1 MHNVFINMDSEEG
14 DSASVIA
21 FKTAVRDSIMRR
33 WSLDGIEPNSPLVLA
48 SALDPRFKS
57 LRFLTDDLK
66 QSVREELSQL
76 KDADCGNPNF
86 KSVAIKEKESSTPP
100 TKTIKTTL
108 DILLGLGG
116 DNDSDASESDAELE
130 EFLLEKSVPCNS
142 DVMAWWSMNECR
154 FPKLAKLAKIYFG
167 IPATSASSER
177 LFSKAGIITAKHRNC
192 LKAKNVEA
200 IVFLNKNSKFLN
212 L

>member
-1 MHNVFINMDSEEG
+1 M
-14 DSASVIA
+14 
-21 FKTAVRDSIMRR
+21 
-33 WSLDGIEPNSPLVLA
+33 
-48 SALDPRFKS
+48 
-57 LRFLTDDLK
+57 
-66 QSVREELSQL
+66 
-76 KDADCGNPNF
+76 
-86 KSVAIKEKESSTPP
+86 
-100 TKTIKTTL
+100 

-130 EFLLEKSVPCNS
+130 EFLLEKSVPRNS

>member
-1 MHNVFINMDSEEG
+1 MHNVFTNMDSEEG
-14 DSASVIA
+14 DSASIIA

-48 SALDPRFKS
+48 SAFDPRFKS

-86 KSVAIKEKESSTPP
+86 KSVAIEKESSTPP
-100 TKTIKTTL
+100 TKKKKTAL

-116 DNDSDASESDAELE
+116 DNDSDASEKDAELE
-130 EFLLEKSVPCNS
+130 EFLLEKSVPRNS
-142 DVMAWWSMNECR
+142 DVMA
-154 FPKLAKLAKIYFG
+154 
-167 IPATSASSER
+167 
-177 LFSKAGIITAKHRNC
+177 
-192 LKAKNVEA
+192 
-200 IVFLNKNSKFLN
+200 
-212 L
+212 

>member
-1 MHNVFINMDSEEG
+1 MHNVFTNMDSEEG
-14 DSASVIA
+14 DSASIIA

-33 WSLDGIEPNSPLVLA
+33 WSLDGIEPSSPLVLA
-48 SALDPRFKS
+48 SALDPRF
-57 LRFLTDDLK
+57 
-66 QSVREELSQL
+66 REELSQL
-76 KDADCGNPNF
+76 KDANCGNPNF

-100 TKTIKTTL
+100 TKKKKTAL

-142 DVMAWWSMNECR
+142 DVMAWWSMNERR
-154 FPKLAKLAKIYFG
+154 FPKLAKLAKIYLG